1 MSAGV
6 EIIALGSRGASVS
19 SLPHA
24 DRCAAALPLRSAVP
38 PRRFVASTSR
48 RAKTDDG
55 PRAIRRRSC
64 AEPVG
69 FDAARR
75 RASAPAAIASDDR
88 GSASPS
94 SDDGASSA
102 SPDEN
107 GRWKVDIIEQEGG
120 TRPTPLSTPQL
131 LAFGIPALGALLA
144 DPLCSLVDTAVVGNA
159 GQATGLAAL
168 GPNTAIFGC
177 VAQLFSFLTTAT
189 TASVA
194 RLAGQR
200 VPTGRYVSAALIIA
214 LVLGLVCFAALNLG
228 AELAVA
234 SMSVP
239 PNLAPVAAEYLR
251 VRAASVPFL
260 LLVTVCVAV
269 CLGRRDPRSPLIAAG
284 VASAVNVALDLFL
297 VAGPPRAGVAGAAAA
312 TCAAQ
317 ISAAAVLLR
326 RVARDPEIP
335 LRLTLPTRE
344 DFAPLVAAWPV
355 ALRSALLMVAVA
367 SVTAAASRLPV
378 PDVAAH
384 QICLTT
390 LTLAQFLPEP
400 VSQAAQAFLAKGAP
414 GVENPEYARGS
425 ARTLLRATAC
435 VSALASATALVPSL
449 APRTFTADAAVAAA
463 TLDARSG
470 LVLSC
475 ALLPW
480 VCVTDGLLLARREYG
495 FCTWVLATSAFATVA
510 YLGGAVS
517 WTGNAA
523 AWGGPNTLAG
533 VWWGFVLLQSAR
545 LTQNAARLWWISR
558 REARDAG
565 YAPV

>member
-19 SLPHA
+19 SLPH
-24 DRCAAALPLRSAVP
+24 DRCAASLPLQSAVP

-48 RAKTDDG
+48 RAKG
-55 PRAIRRRSC
+55 ALRRRSC

-94 SDDGASSA
+94 SDDGASS
-102 SPDEN
+102 SSSSDKEN
-107 GRWKVDIIEQEGG
+107 GRWKVDIIDQEGG

-228 AELAVA
+228 AELALA

-239 PNLAPVAAEYLR
+239 PNLSPIAAEYLR

-367 SVTAAASRLPV
+367 SVTAAAARLPV

-414 GVENPEYARGS
+414 GVEDPEYARGS

-463 TLDARSG
+463 TIDARSG

-495 FCTWVLATSAFATVA
+495 FCTWVLATSACATVA
-510 YLGGAVS
+510 YLGGAAA

-558 REARDAG
+558 GEARDAG